1 MTAPRPRP
9 LTDPRRSSRTRT
21 ASPVAGPPASGVAAR
36 RTPTAPTAPTTL
48 PDLPDPIGAPPSTEP
63 LRDLGWDD
71 GWDHVLAE
79 LLPPRPDAV
88 GRRDRRPLVG
98 RVARAGRGTCD
109 VLVASHG
116 PATVTAAWAPEVARL
131 AAADP
136 AAVPAAG
143 DWVLLDP
150 PDGHD
155 RTLAGSTAERWHLTA
170 VLPRR
175 TAVVRAQVAAGSSY
189 AQVLAANADVAVV
202 VEGMAPDV
210 DLARIERLLALAWS
224 SGARP
229 VVVLTKC
236 DLVALPDALRREVAA
251 VVPGA
256 DVHAVSAADDVGLDP
271 VRELLAG
278 GATLALLG
286 ASGAGKSTLL
296 NALVGTG
303 AMRTQALRADGKG
316 RHTTVTRELHLVPGG
331 GAVLDTPGLRTVGLA
346 GQESLDDVFAEIDD
360 LAAGCRFHDCAHVA
374 EPGCAV
380 LAAVESGDLPERRL
394 RSYRKLLRE
403 AEHQAARVDARLRA
417 EAAGRR
423 KAATKAYRRQHVRP

>member
-1 MTAPRPRP
+1 MARLGWDDAWSATLSAALSADLP
-9 LTDPRRSSRTRT
+9 
-21 ASPVAGPPASGVAAR
+21 AGPPA
-36 RTPTAPTAPTTL
+36 
-48 PDLPDPIGAPPSTEP
+48 DLPAHPSAHLSAGVP
-63 LRDLGWDD
+63 ADLPG
-71 GWDHVLAE
+71 
-79 LLPPRPDAV
+79 AV
-88 GRRDRRPLVG
+88 GPRSPGPGRAVG

-109 VLVASHG
+109 VLVADG
-116 PATVTAAWAPEVARL
+116 PGRGLTTVTAAWAPAL
-131 AAADP
+131 ACAVSVDP

-143 DWVLLDP
+143 DWVLLDHP
-150 PDGHD
+150 GPRAAAGAGPGGATRPDVV
-155 RTLAGSTAERWHLTA
+155 E

-189 AQVLAANADVAVV
+189 GQVLAANADVAVV

-210 DLARIERLLALAWS
+210 DLARVERLLALAWS

-229 VVVLTKC
+229 VVVLTKS
-236 DLVALPDALRREVAA
+236 DLVALPEALRREVEA
-251 VVPGA
+251 VAPGA
-256 DVHAVSAADDVGLDP
+256 DVHAASAARDEGLEP
-271 VRELLAG
+271 LRNLLAT

-296 NALVGTG
+296 NALVGTA
-303 AMRTQALRADGKG
+303 AMRTQALRTDGKG

-346 GQESLDDVFAEIDD
+346 GQEALDDVFREIDD

-380 LAAVESGDLPERRL
+380 LAAVEAGTLPERRL
-394 RSYRKLLRE
+394 HSYRKLLRE

-423 KAATKAYRRQHVRP
+423 KALTKAYRRQHVRP